1 MVPDHLVRIAE
12 GVWERHL
19 ADPDAPVNALIEDAF
34 RSHVFRR
41 VPRAILT
48 EDDFAQ
54 VMGLLVGFAIR
65 AHQPPDNHSDDDDDQ
80 GDADRAQ

>member
-34 RSHVFRR
+34 RFHVWTIF
-41 VPRAILT
+41 T